1 MGAGCPGRVI
11 QIAERIESIH
21 VSVAVVVAVDVT
33 VDAAVPVG
41 SVTLV
46 TSPVF
51 MVLTGFVGFIPVLP

>member
-21 VSVAVVVAVDVT
+21 VPVSVVVVDVT